1 MDTLT
6 KHLDEFIL
14 YLRIEKNA
22 SPHTV
27 NNYQADIER
36 FFVFAREQSV
46 GEVLFAHVTPLLI
59 RAYLA
64 NLKEE
69 DYARRTIARRIAA
82 LRSFFR
88 FLCRESVLPENPFKA
103 IHTPK
108 LEKRL
113 PVFLDSHEVAAIL
126 DLPENTTL
134 GRRDAA
140 LLELLYATGVR
151 VNELAGLT
159 VRDVDLSS
167 GYALVYGKGSKERV
181 VPVGRKALVAL
192 KEYLATSRPR
202 LFANH
207 SAPPHETLFVN
218 KSGGPLTDRSIRRIL
233 AKYVDQLALSKH
245 VSPHTIRHSFATHLL
260 NNGADLRSVQEL
272 LGHVSL
278 STTQLYTH
286 VTKERLKAVY
296 LQAHPRA

>member
-1 MDTLT
+1 MDSLT
-6 KHLDEFIL
+6 KHLDDFIL

-27 NNYQADIER
+27 NNYRADIDR
-36 FFVFAREQSV
+36 FFVFAREHCV

-64 NLKEE
+64 KLKEE

-82 LRSFFR
+82 LRSFFH
-88 FLCRESVLPENPFKA
+88 FLCRESVLAENPFKA

-113 PVFLDSHEVAAIL
+113 PVFLDAHEVADL
-126 DLPENTTL
+126 LNLPENSTL

-151 VNELAGLT
+151 VNELASLT
-159 VRDVDLSS
+159 IRDVDLIS

-181 VPVGRKALVAL
+181 VPVGRKAIAAVQD
-192 KEYLATSRPR
+192 YLAASRPR
-202 LFANH
+202 LCANDSTTRH
-207 SAPPHETLFVN
+207 DTLFVN

-233 AKYVDQLALSKH
+233 AKYVDQLAITKN

-272 LGHVSL
+272 LGHVNL

-286 VTKERLKAVY
+286 VTKERMKAVY
-296 LQAHPRA
+296 QQSHPRA